1 MKAESEHIEISFF
14 PKSNS
19 KGELFGINFSGGGAH
34 ISKTM
39 MLNEIEILLS
49 SIKSDA
55 SLADYINE
63 IVEKN
68 ILNKKTE
75 STRVESMRRLRSLY
89 SLNGAIPIFDALRK
103 LSLKDSKSIP
113 LLALLVV
120 WSRDPFFRSTTPV
133 VIDTKVGEYVDSISL
148 ANAFENS
155 YPLQYSDSS
164 KGTTA
169 RNCAST
175 WAQAGYLIGHKKK
188 QRVQLKI
195 TPAVIT
201 LALYIGYSNG
211 FQGISVFDNPWCKLL
226 CISPDR
232 VRILGQEAH
241 KLGYLN
247 LRSIGEVVQIEFPY
261 FLTKFGESL

>member
-75 STRVESMRRLRSLY
+75 STRFESMRRLRSLY

-175 WAQAGYLIGHKKK
+175 WAQAGYLIGHKNK

-211 FQGISVFDNPWCKLL
+211 FQGSSVFDNPWCKLL

>member
-1 MKAESEHIEISFF
+1 MKAESDHIEISFF
-14 PKSNS
+14 PKSHS

-39 MLNEIEILLS
+39 MLNEIKILLS

-75 STRVESMRRLRSLY
+75 STRFESMRRLRSLY

-133 VIDTKVGEYVDSISL
+133 VIDTKVGEYVDTISL

-211 FQGISVFDNPWCKLL
+211 FQGSSVFDNPWCKLL

>member
-14 PKSNS
+14 PKSNP
-19 KGELFGINFSGGGAH
+19 ENEQFGINFSGGGAH

-39 MLNEIEILLS
+39 MLNEIEILLNS
-49 SIKSDA
+49 VQADA

-75 STRVESMRRLRSLY
+75 STRFESMRRLRSLY
-89 SLNGAIPIFDALRK
+89 SLNGAVPIFDALRK
-103 LSLKDSKSIP
+103 LSIKDNKSIP

-120 WSRDPFFRSTTPV
+120 WSRDPFFRSTTPI
-133 VIDTKVGEYVDSISL
+133 VIDTKVGEYVDTSSL
-148 ANAFENS
+148 SSAFENA
-155 YPLQYSDSS
+155 YPMQYSDSS

-175 WAQAGYLIGHKKK
+175 WSQAGYLIGHKKK

-201 LALYIGYSNG
+201 LALYIGYSTG
-211 FQGISVFDNPWCKLL
+211 FQGSSVFDNPWCKLL
-226 CISPDR
+226 CVSPDR
-232 VRILGQEAH
+232 VRTLGQEAH
-241 KLGYLN
+241 KLGFLN
-247 LRSIGEVVQIEFPY
+247 LRAIGEVVEIDFPH
-261 FLTKFGESL
+261 FLTKFGESI